1 MVDRDIARRD
11 TPLRRMTTRIL
22 GSVALVLTG
31 SAVLV
36 LFAVPVSWLDRQHL
50 LPGMSGTLL
59 VVLLAPV
66 IIAWYHAGFYFVLIV
81 TGCEMTLVSLKPDVR
96 KARVVEAMAAV
107 GVCALAFLYLY
118 LSGRFN
124 FR

>member
-1 MVDRDIARRD
+1 MVDRNIARRD
-11 TPLRRMTTRIL
+11 TLLRRLTMRIL

-36 LFAVPVSWLDRQHL
+36 LFALPVRWLDRQHL
-50 LPGMSGTLL
+50 LPGTIGMLF

-81 TGCEMTLVSLKPDVR
+81 TGCELALVSLKPEVQR
-96 KARVVEAMAAV
+96 ARLEAVAAV
-107 GVCALAFLYLY
+107 GVCVLAFLYLY
-118 LSGRFN
+118 LSKRFN
-124 FR
+124 FH